1 LFFVLKLA
9 KKLPKTE
16 MGGLDMI
23 LKLVTFHP
31 SAVL

>member
-1 LFFVLKLA
+1 LFFILKMV

-16 MGGLDMI
+16 MGCLDMI